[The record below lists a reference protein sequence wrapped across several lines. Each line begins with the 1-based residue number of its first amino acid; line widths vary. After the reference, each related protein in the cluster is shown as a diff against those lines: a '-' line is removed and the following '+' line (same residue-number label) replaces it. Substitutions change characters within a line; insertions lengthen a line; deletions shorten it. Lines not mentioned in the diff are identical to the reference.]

1 MVSLIIGNKG
11 SGKTKKLISLINEA
25 VDKSNGTVVCI
36 EKSPL
41 LTYEVTHKARLI
53 ETERYGVEGTDAFY
67 GMLCGIIAQDHDITE
82 IFVDAIFKIV
92 GRDYEA
98 FADLIKKVSD
108 ISKLSDIDFV
118 FTVSEDEEKLPAR
131 LFEYAQKLNWLLR
144 FAYLFKVGGFFW
156 KKLQIFKLYIDKLT
170 LF

>member
-53 ETERYGVEGTDAFY
+53 ETERYGVEGPDAFY
-67 GMLCGIIAQDHDITE
+67 GMICGIIAQDHDITE
-82 IFVDAIFKIV
+82 IFVD
-92 GRDYEA
+92 
-98 FADLIKKVSD
+98 LIKKVSD
-108 ISKLSDIDFV
+108 ISKLSETDFV
-118 FTVSEDEEKLPAR
+118 FTVSEDEERLPAR
-131 LFEYAQKLNWLLR
+131 LFEYAQK
-144 FAYLFKVGGFFW
+144 A
-156 KKLQIFKLYIDKLT
+156 
-170 LF
+170 

>member
-1 MVSLIIGNKG
+1 MIKLIIGNKG

-67 GMLCGIIAQDHDITE
+67 G
-82 IFVDAIFKIV
+82 
-92 GRDYEA
+92 
-98 FADLIKKVSD
+98 S
-108 ISKLSDIDFV
+108 
-118 FTVSEDEEKLPAR
+118 R
-131 LFEYAQKLNWLLR
+131 LYQSNWN
-144 FAYLFKVGGFFW
+144 
-156 KKLQIFKLYIDKLT
+156 
-170 LF
+170 

>member
-53 ETERYGVEGTDAFY
+53 ETERYGVEGVDAFY
-67 GMLCGIIAQDHDITE
+67 GMICGIIAQDHDITE
-82 IFVDAIFKIV
+82 IFVDATFKIV
-92 GRDYEA
+92 GRDYDE
-98 FADLIKKVSD
+98 FAALINKICKVSEE
-108 ISKLSDIDFV
+108 SKVDFV
-118 FTVSEDEEKLPAR
+118 FTVSEDQDKLPAA
-131 LFEYAQKLNWLLR
+131 LFENA
-144 FAYLFKVGGFFW
+144 KV
-156 KKLQIFKLYIDKLT
+156 I
-170 LF
+170 

>member
-53 ETERYGVEGTDAFY
+53 ETERYGVEGVDAFY
-67 GMLCGIIAQDHDITE
+67 GMICGIIAQDHDITE
-82 IFVDAIFKIV
+82 IFVDATFKIV
-92 GRDYEA
+92 GRDYDE
-98 FADLIKKVSD
+98 FAALINKICKVSD
-108 ISKLSDIDFV
+108 EAGVNFT
-118 FTVSEDEEKLPAR
+118 FTVSEDQEKLPEA
-131 LFEYAQKLNWLLR
+131 LFAN
-144 FAYLFKVGGFFW
+144 AKV
-156 KKLQIFKLYIDKLT
+156 I
-170 LF
+170 